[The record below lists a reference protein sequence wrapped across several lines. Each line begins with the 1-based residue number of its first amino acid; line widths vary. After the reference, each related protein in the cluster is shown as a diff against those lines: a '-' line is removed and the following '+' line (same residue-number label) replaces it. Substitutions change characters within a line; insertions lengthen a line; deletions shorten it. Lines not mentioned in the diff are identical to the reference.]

1 MAVKKKAAPVAK
13 KEAPR
18 AYLLEME
25 PKQLHIDF
33 AQYMSDETG
42 EPWPS
47 GNAAQD
53 ALVAVVLRG
62 PFQASEINQ
71 QRLADAAAERENA
84 VEARA
89 AKAAE
94 REAAQQAKEEAKAA
108 KAAAPKAAK
117 AAPKAPP
124 TKAAGKG
131 KLKPV
136 PTPTPATVAKKKPPV
151 RKGAA
156 SEAQF

>member
-108 KAAAPKAAK
+108 KAA
-117 AAPKAPP
+117 PKAPP